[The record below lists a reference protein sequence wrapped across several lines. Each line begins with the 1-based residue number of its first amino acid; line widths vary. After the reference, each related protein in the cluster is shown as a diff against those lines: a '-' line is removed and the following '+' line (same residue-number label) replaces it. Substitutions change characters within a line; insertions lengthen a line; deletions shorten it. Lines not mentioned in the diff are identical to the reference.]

1 MTLLHQIRGELH
13 LIYIAFEQQQSG
25 TLLSEMNQ
33 TFQVFGY
40 QIKHSWECLIASLYK
55 LFMKNLRGKRF
66 AIAFANLFTVE
77 VSSLL
82 FFFYKFVSISVWQ
95 ISEFYSIGLRLLK
108 FDGEGYWFQNSGSIT
123 IVTSLNLMQDRMRFS
138 FCVRDGNYKAKIFT
152 IYLSC
157 YRLNMDSCTVVL
169 TFKALEESLHYI
181 VSIQIK
187 PLR

>member
-1 MTLLHQIRGELH
+1 MTLLHQIRGEFH
-13 LIYIAFEQQQSG
+13 LISIAFEQQQSC

-55 LFMKNLRGKRF
+55 LFMKNLRGKVCDRVCKLIYRWSLKF
-66 AIAFANLFTVE
+66 AF
-77 VSSLL
+77 
-82 FFFYKFVSISVWQ
+82 FFFYKFILISVWQ